1 MTFHG
6 LYLPAMIFRPA
17 HPSVRLPTGPARR
30 ERAVRRLAGAVLLG
44 LAAGAPSLHGQ
55 EAAGPLNAL
64 RLAAETPDPRID
76 GLLSEPFWSQA
87 PAASGFRQR
96 EPLEGVPA
104 SDDTEVRVAFDGE
117 TLYVGILARDTRP
130 DAIVGRIL
138 QRDRVLAAEGFGG
151 FQQAGDDV
159 VAILLDTFRDRRNAV
174 VLATNPNGAQFD
186 ALVTNDGDE
195 VNVDWHGVWEVA
207 AARIPEGWSAEFAI
221 PWRSLRFPSA
231 QVQQWGLNVTRF
243 VQRTQ
248 EETLWRSWVR
258 DGGGFQRVSQA
269 GTLDGLRDLPRPAVN
284 AEVKPYLLGS
294 RTQAPDDAG
303 ALTARNDV
311 DFGVDLK
318 AEVRPGLVLDLTY
331 NTDFAQVEVDDQ
343 QVNLTRFDLFFPEKR
358 DFFLENAGTFEFGQR
373 GFGGPPPYLMFFS
386 RRIGIGPDGEVP
398 ILAGG
403 RLTGRVGD
411 QTVGLLSV
419 ATDEVTGVD
428 QELFNVLRIKRDV
441 GSSAYVGIM
450 ATDRRGAGDANTVV
464 GADFQWYPHPT
475 LQASGFAS
483 RSTTE
488 GMGGEGW
495 VYQAA
500 LDWTQDLWGGFFQV
514 LNVEPGATASMGFI
528 TRTDLRAV
536 QGVFRRSFRPGFLG
550 IRKMDI
556 RNSVR
561 YQSTTDGWFQD
572 WEAGPMISVDMD
584 SGGSL
589 NLNASRGETQVDE
602 AFAVAG
608 LVDVPA
614 GRYDTDEVSLR
625 ASTSSA
631 RPWRL
636 SGNLRGADFFGGD
649 LLAWGGSATLAP
661 SPAFSFTGSFSRN
674 DVSLPGGDFVADII
688 AFRATWALSTKVVT
702 NALVQYNRLTD
713 DILANVRFNLI
724 HRPGSD
730 LFLVLTE
737 ERGVDGDLWELAD
750 RGMVAKLTYL
760 IRF

>member
-1 MTFHG
+1 MRSLFAAVAAA
-6 LYLPAMIFRPA
+6 LILPAA
-17 HPSVRLPTGPARR
+17 ALHAQDR
-30 ERAVRRLAGAVLLG
+30 E
-44 LAAGAPSLHGQ
+44 
-55 EAAGPLNAL
+55 EPLNAL
-64 RLAAETPDPRID
+64 RLSAESPGPRID
-76 GLLSEPFWSQA
+76 GLLSEPFWSRA
-87 PAASGFRQR
+87 PVASGFRQR

-104 SDDTEVRVAFDGE
+104 SDETEVRVAFDGE
-117 TLYVGILARDTRP
+117 MLYVGVLARDAQP
-130 DAIVGRIL
+130 EAIVGRIQ
-138 QRDRVLAAEGFGG
+138 QRDRVLQAEGFGG
-151 FQQAGDDV
+151 FQQAGDDM

-195 VNVDWHGVWEVA
+195 INVDWHGVWEVA
-207 AARIPEGWSAEFAI
+207 ATRIPEGWSAEFAI
-221 PWRSLRFPSA
+221 PWRSLRFSSA
-231 QVQQWGLNVTRF
+231 PEQTWGLNVTRF

-258 DGGGFQRVSQA
+258 DGGGFERVSGA
-269 GTLDGLRDLPRPAVN
+269 GALQGMTDLPRPTLN
-284 AEVKPYLLGS
+284 AEVKPFLLGS
-294 RTQAPDDAG
+294 RTQAPDGAG
-303 ALTARNDV
+303 ELAAKNEM
-311 DFGVDLK
+311 DFGVDFK

-373 GFGGPPPYLMFFS
+373 GFEGPPPYLMFFS

-419 ATDEVTGVD
+419 ATDEVTGID
-428 QELFNVLRIKRDV
+428 QELFNVLRVKRDV

-464 GADFQWYPHPT
+464 GGDFQWYPHPT
-475 LQASGFAS
+475 VQASGFVS

-488 GMGGEGW
+488 GPGGEGW
-495 VYQAA
+495 VYQAS
-500 LDWTQDLWGGFFQV
+500 LNWTQDLWGGFFQF
-514 LNVEPGATASMGFI
+514 LTVEPGATASMGFI

-536 QGVFRRSFRPGFLG
+536 RGTFRRSFRPGFLG
-550 IRKMDI
+550 IRKVDI
-556 RNSVR
+556 RNSGR

-572 WEAGPMISVDMD
+572 WEVGPTISVDMN

-589 NLNASRGETQVDE
+589 YLNASRGETQVDE

-608 LVDVPA
+608 LVDVPE
-614 GRYDTDEVSLR
+614 GRYDSDDVSLR
-625 ASTSSA
+625 VSTSSA

-636 SGNLRGADFFGGD
+636 SGNLRGAEFYGGD
-649 LLAWGGSATLAP
+649 LLSWGGSATLAP
-661 SPAFSFTGSFSRN
+661 SPSFSFTGSFSRN

-688 AFRATWALSTKVVT
+688 SFRATWALSTKMVT

-713 DILANVRFNLI
+713 DILANVRFNFI

-750 RGMVAKLTYL
+750 RGMVAKL
-760 IRF
+760 